1 MPRSRHA
8 GTPAM
13 GSHTRPSRCPPRND
27 RGLGVTI
34 GGMSSQPAIPDKQVE
49 HQHTD
54 KGYVPVYTTAVVEQP
69 WAAYTAVDH
78 NVWAQLFERQ
88 RALLVGRASD
98 EFLVAQDAMGM
109 TPDAI
114 PKFDDL
120 NQVLRAA
127 TGWELVGVEGLLPEL
142 TFFEHLANRRFPVT
156 WWIRKP
162 DQLDY
167 LAEPDLFHDLFGHV
181 PLLMNPVFADYM
193 HAYGCGGVKAHG
205 IGADALAQLT
215 RLYWYTVEFG
225 LINTADGLRIYGSGI
240 VSSKGE
246 SLHCLESPAPNRI
259 GFDLLRVMRT
269 RYRIDTYQKTYFVID
284 SFAQLMNAT
293 APDFAPIYARL
304 ADQPTVPAGEV
315 QGTDRVF
322 QKGTGEGWL
331 NDGDV

>member
-1 MPRSRHA
+1 MNSQQPRH
-8 GTPAM
+8 
-13 GSHTRPSRCPPRND
+13 
-27 RGLGVTI
+27 
-34 GGMSSQPAIPDKQVE
+34 VE
-49 HQHTD
+49 HQQTD
-54 KGYVPVYTTAVVEQP
+54 KGYVPVYTTTVVAQP
-69 WAAYTAVDH
+69 WADYTATDH
-78 NVWAQLFERQ
+78 DVWRQLYERQ

-120 NQVLRAA
+120 NEVLRAA

-162 DQLDY
+162 EQLDY

-193 HAYGCGGVKAHG
+193 QAYGRGGVKAHG
-205 IGADALAQLT
+205 IGPEALVNLT

-225 LINTADGLRIYGSGI
+225 LIQQKDGLRIYGSGI

-246 SLHCLESPAPNRI
+246 SIYCLDSDAPNRI
-259 GFDLLRVMRT
+259 GFDLERIMRT

-284 SFAQLMNAT
+284 SFEQLMQAT
-293 APDFAPIYARL
+293 GPDFRPLYERL
-304 ADQPTVPAGEV
+304 ASQDSYAAGDVLDSDQ
-315 QGTDRVF
+315 VF
-322 QKGTGEGWL
+322 HRGSGEGWSS
-331 NDGDV
+331 DGDV